1 MKLTQREKRACKK
14 FARLQGFTN
23 FRGVRN
29 ADYVKFKREERNQYT
44 EKVYHIDE
52 IIERIENK

>member
-14 FARLQGFTN
+14 FARLQGFTS

-29 ADYVKFKREERNQYT
+29 ADYVRFKKEEKNQYA
-44 EKVYHIDE
+44 EKELHIDE
-52 IIERIENK
+52 IIQRAS